1 MSEYRR
7 DNFDLEK
14 RAELRERKIE
24 ELGELGDKFLQDKSA
39 IEERIKKIKELCI
52 PDEKKT
58 VILSEAEDMLRVL
71 EEQYEKDVTEE
82 QKSLSK
88 EAEEDSQEAIERA
101 RELEDLSKSLREAK
115 MEASKVDLRSLTEMT
130 EEERTEL
137 LARNAEIV
145 QRMQKMQADARLQRE
160 SIRQRPEH

>member
-1 MSEYRR
+1 MSEHRR
-7 DNFDLEK
+7 DHFDLEK
-14 RAELRERKIE
+14 RAELREGKIE
-24 ELGELGDKFLQDKSA
+24 ELGELGDKFLQDKST

-52 PDEKKT
+52 PDEEKT
-58 VILSEAEDMLRVL
+58 VILAEAEDMLRVL

-130 EEERTEL
+130 EQERTEL

-160 SIRQRPEH
+160 SIRQRPES

>member
-1 MSEYRR
+1 MKEYGRK
-7 DNFDLEK
+7 NIDLKE
-14 RAELRERKIE
+14 RAECREDKME
-24 ELGELGDKFLQDKSA
+24 TLNELGEKFLQDKSA

-58 VILSEAEDMLRVL
+58 VILAEAEDMLRVL

-101 RELEDLSKSLREAK
+101 QELEDLSKSLREAK
-115 MEASKVDLRSLTEMT
+115 MEAAKVDLRSLTEMT
-130 EEERTEL
+130 EQQRTEL
-137 LARNAEIV
+137 LERNAETV
-145 QRMQKMQADARLQRE
+145 QRMQEMQADARLQRE
-160 SIRQRPEH
+160 SIRQRPEA

>member
-24 ELGELGDKFLQDKSA
+24 ELGELSDKFLQDKSA

-58 VILSEAEDMLRVL
+58 VILAEAEDMLRVL

-130 EEERTEL
+130 EQERTEL

-145 QRMQKMQADARLQRE
+145 QRMQRMQADARLQRE